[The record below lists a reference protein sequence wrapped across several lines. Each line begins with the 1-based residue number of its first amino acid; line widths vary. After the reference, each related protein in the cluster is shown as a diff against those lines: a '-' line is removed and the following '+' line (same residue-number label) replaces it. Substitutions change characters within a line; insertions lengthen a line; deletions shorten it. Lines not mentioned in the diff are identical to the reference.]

1 MCPMLLRQGVL
12 GVKGKSMLPWDPAG
26 KTGPKKPLPEDVS
39 IVEAKDET
47 RPPPLSLNR
56 GVRSLSCL
64 HAPAGTH
71 SKIGLLGHW
80 IWSLDA
86 AL

>member
-1 MCPMLLRQGVL
+1 MLLRQGVL

-47 RPPPLSLNR
+47 RPPPSSLNR
-56 GVRSLSCL
+56 RVGSLSRL